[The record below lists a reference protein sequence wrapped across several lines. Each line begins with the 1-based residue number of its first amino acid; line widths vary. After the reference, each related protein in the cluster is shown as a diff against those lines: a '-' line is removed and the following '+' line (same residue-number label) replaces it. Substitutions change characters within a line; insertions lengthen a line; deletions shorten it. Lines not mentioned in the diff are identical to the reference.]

1 MLTNVVIIHPSKKV
15 NAKLY
20 KLFVIPI
27 FCIPPM
33 IFYSNACLISRCLII
48 VLIDN
53 FLPFLHSYNKKTFSN
68 EKTAVITPNVFDVAE
83 AIKGILEASTR
94 DYFVNES
101 SSLINSKASH

>member
-1 MLTNVVIIHPSKKV
+1 
-15 NAKLY
+15 
-20 KLFVIPI
+20 
-27 FCIPPM
+27 M

-68 EKTAVITPNVFDVAE
+68 EKTDAATQNIFDVAE
-83 AIKGILEASTR
+83 AIKGVLEASTR

-101 SSLINSKASH
+101 SSLVNA

>member
-1 MLTNVVIIHPSKKV
+1 MNYL
-15 NAKLY
+15 LY
-20 KLFVIPI
+20 PI
-27 FCIPPM
+27 RIPPI
-33 IFYSNACLISRCLII
+33 IFYSNAYLIYRYLII
-48 VLIDN
+48 FLIN
-53 FLPFLHSYNKKTFSN
+53 NLIIPFLHSYNKKTFSN